1 MAFVLS
7 FNFALQ
13 VLAAF
18 VIFLFGYLA
27 FMALLMTSLLIAT
40 GLYEGMKRVRAYTVR
55 SATAPT
61 SISSALEAP
70 AHLPTMARQVPA

>member
-1 MAFVLS
+1 MAFVLA

-13 VLAAF
+13 VFAAF

-40 GLYEGMKRVRAYTVR
+40 GLYEGMKRVRAYAVR
-55 SATAPT
+55 SASAPT
-61 SISSALEAP
+61 SISSDLETP
-70 AHLPTMARQVPA
+70 AHLPTMARQASA